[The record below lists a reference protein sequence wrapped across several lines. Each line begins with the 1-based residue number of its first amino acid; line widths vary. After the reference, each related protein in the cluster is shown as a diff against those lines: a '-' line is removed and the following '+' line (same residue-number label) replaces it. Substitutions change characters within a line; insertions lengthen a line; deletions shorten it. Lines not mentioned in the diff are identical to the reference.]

1 MIKKIKNQLSSMVSS
16 KSKKKTKEDKVLI
29 NSEPENVELLI
40 AIDWDDISNG
50 ISSSER
56 NSIIANC
63 FRKYG
68 MEGSSTPCK
77 MVLDSGE
84 VYVPEQL
91 SDHWLAWLASPKMK
105 PKTIKYINVT
115 NA

>member
-1 MIKKIKNQLSSMVSS
+1 MIKKIKTQISSLI
-16 KSKKKTKEDKVLI
+16 KSKKPIKKDNDIIKET
-29 NSEPENVELLI
+29 EENTDLLI
-40 AIDWDDISNG
+40 DIDWDDITNG
-50 ISSSER
+50 ISASER

-77 MVLDSGE
+77 MVLDNGE
-84 VYVPEQL
+84 VYIPEQL

-105 PKTIKYINVT
+105 PKTIKYINIT
-115 NA
+115 NT

>member
-1 MIKKIKNQLSSMVSS
+1 MIPSI
-16 KSKKKTKEDKVLI
+16 SKKKDKVKKEVKLEEDNDILI
-29 NSEPENVELLI
+29 E
-40 AIDWDDISNG
+40 IDWNDINDG

-56 NSIIANC
+56 NSIVANC

-77 MVLDSGE
+77 MVLDNGE
-84 VYVPEQL
+84 IYVPEQL

>member
-1 MIKKIKNQLSSMVSS
+1 MIKKIKNKISSLI
-16 KSKKKTKEDKVLI
+16 KSKKMIKTDKDLI
-29 NSEPENVELLI
+29 SEIQENTDLLI
-40 AIDWDDISNG
+40 DIDWDDIANG
-50 ISSSER
+50 ISASER

-77 MVLDSGE
+77 MVLDDGQ
-84 VYVPEQL
+84 VFVPEQL

-105 PKTIKYINVT
+105 PKTIKYINIT
-115 NA
+115 NT

>member
-1 MIKKIKNQLSSMVSS
+1 MIKK
-16 KSKKKTKEDKVLI
+16 DKDLI
-29 NSEPENVELLI
+29 PETQENLELLI
-40 AIDWDDISNG
+40 DVDWDDITNG

-77 MVLDSGE
+77 MVLDDGQ

-91 SDHWLAWLASPKMK
+91 SDHWMAWLASPKMK
-105 PKTIKYINVT
+105 PKTIKYINIT
-115 NA
+115 NT